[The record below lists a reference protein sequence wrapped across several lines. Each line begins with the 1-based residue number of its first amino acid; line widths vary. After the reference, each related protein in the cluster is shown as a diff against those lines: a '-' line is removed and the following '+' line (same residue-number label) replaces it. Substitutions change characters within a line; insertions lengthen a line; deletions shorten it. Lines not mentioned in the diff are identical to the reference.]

1 MKTITFIRNIAAFVA
16 LAVALPAAVCGQS
29 LDYNTFINRVMRNNL
44 EYAVAQLDRSVSEA
58 DLKAARKFT
67 DPTFSAEYG
76 NNSDWD
82 IMMGQS
88 FSFELGKTISFGKR
102 SARIQVARHNLDA
115 TDAGLKQFAFTLRA
129 EATLAYVDALLAR
142 DMALV
147 GLENMNNMQS
157 LYYGDSIRN
166 ATGDLSEVDVMQSR
180 LEANMAS
187 QEYQALRVDYRNAL
201 VELSQLMG
209 DTLFTVDT
217 IVGTLAVPA
226 HLFSL
231 DRLLKNADSLRFDIV
246 QQQHLELMAESE
258 LKQVRRER
266 MPDIDLALGVN
277 WNSRVRNEEAPAPE
291 YVGYTIGLG
300 IPLPF
305 SNMNRSDVRS
315 SQYKAQQAHLQTDIV
330 RRQARAEIVKAYN
343 SYQSAVSRM
352 SQFSTSIM
360 NDAQLVLQGKIYAY
374 NRGETS
380 LLEVINAQHTYNE
393 MRQSYAECL
402 HQCVTALIEL
412 EHSAG
417 LNSFNLE

>member
-1 MKTITFIRNIAAFVA
+1 MKTITSIRNIAAFVA

-88 FSFELGKTISFGKR
+88 LSFELGKTISFGKR

-142 DMALV
+142 DMAL
-147 GLENMNNMQS
+147 
-157 LYYGDSIRN
+157 
-166 ATGDLSEVDVMQSR
+166 GDLSEVDVMQSR